1 MSHAIGLAEC
11 LADGDIQWG
20 GRYLTR
26 ETRTASEG
34 GLREGSDSGLYRE
47 GFLGE
52 NPVGTHPYSAE
63 PLLGIWA
70 WGKVGRPSGQLFC
83 NKNRWSQR
91 L

>member
-63 PLLGIWA
+63 PVRDLGMGRSGPTIWPTVLQQ
-70 WGKVGRPSGQLFC
+70 K
-83 NKNRWSQR
+83 
-91 L
+91 